1 MFGHKRSKEDFAE
14 EIRAHLE
21 IEADELKGEGLSNAE
36 AQRRARVEFG
46 NVHVA
51 EERFELR
58 GRATGFEN
66 LLRDVRY
73 GLRGLGRN
81 PGFTAVTVLT
91 LALAIGAN
99 TAVFSLLDQALLS
112 ALPVAE
118 PNRLVVLSFAGTHP
132 GHTHSEGGDTPGHM
146 HEFSYPMYRDLREKN
161 TALSGLIATAPTTT
175 GVTWNNRSESVAT
188 EMVSGNYFE
197 TLGVRPAVGRLF
209 VGADETAAG
218 ANPVAVLNF
227 DYWKTHL
234 AEAPVVGQTLLVNGA
249 PFTVTG
255 VAAPGFHSMIW
266 GSQPAVYVPL
276 TMQRVV
282 EPDWDYIKDRQS
294 YWIEVMG
301 RLRDGVAPAQGA
313 ASLNQ
318 LFLSL
323 RAMEFTQLKDQS
335 AKAHKAY
342 LEAAHLNVDAGAK
355 GFSPMRGDV
364 EAPLTI
370 VMGMALLVVAMAV
383 VNVASL
389 LLVRAATRVREFSV
403 RYALGATGTQIVRQ
417 LLAEGL
423 LLGVLGAAL
432 GVAMAP
438 RALSLLI
445 RWMAGQSPDEAVFTP
460 TLDWRAMLFTIG
472 ATLAA
477 SLIFS
482 LAPAAQFWNPRL
494 AEALR
499 QTGNGVNSSMKFR
512 RSCVALQ
519 IGFSLVLMIAAGL
532 FVRTIQNLRAVD
544 AGFATERLLEF
555 DLAPELA
562 GYGATAV
569 APVEQRALDA
579 VAALPGVKAAGATNV
594 PDLAGVDHTGDVTV
608 SGYTP
613 RPDEEFDIELPWVSS
628 AYLETLGV
636 PLLAGRYFAA
646 SDTAASAKV
655 AIVNESFVRHY
666 FASLGAAVG
675 QHVNRP
681 NHPGSDAIIVG
692 VVRDVKHESVRD
704 PATATCYI
712 PFAQGDRPTGLRY
725 YVRTWQAPDAAA
737 NSIRAA
743 IANLD
748 SKLIVSD
755 MSTMTQ
761 EIDDS
766 ILHERTIALLA
777 TAFGML
783 ATVLA
788 GIGLYGILAY
798 SIAQRTR
805 EIGIRM
811 ALGARRSGVI
821 ALIVRETIA
830 LAGGAVLVTVP
841 LTMLAARAV
850 RSQLF
855 GVSVADPV
863 VYGAGILA
871 IGLVAAMA
879 GLIPATRA
887 ASVNPVEALRTE

>member
-1 MFGHKRSKEDFAE
+1 MFKHKRSKEDFAE
-14 EIRAHLE
+14 EIRAHLTL
-21 IEADELKGEGLSNAE
+21 EADALKGEGLSNAE
-36 AQRRARVEFG
+36 ARRRARVDFG

-58 GRATGFEN
+58 GRVMSLEN

-99 TAVFSLLDQALLS
+99 TAVFSLLDQAMLR

-118 PNRLVVLSFAGTHP
+118 PDRLVVLNFAGTHP
-132 GHTHSEGGDTPGHM
+132 GHSHSEGGNTPGHM
-146 HEFSYPMYRDLREKN
+146 HEFSYPMYRDLREQN
-161 TALSGLIATAPTTT
+161 TVLSGLIATSPSTV
-175 GVTWNNRSESVAT
+175 GVTWDNRSESVDA

-197 TLGVRPAVGRLF
+197 TLGVRPALGRLF
-209 VGADETAAG
+209 VDADETAEG

-249 PFTVTG
+249 PLTVTG
-255 VAAPGFHSMIW
+255 VTAPGFHSMVW
-266 GSQPAVYVPL
+266 GREPAVYVPL

-282 EPDWDYIKDRQS
+282 EPDWDYLKDHQA

-301 RLRDGVAPAQGA
+301 RLRDGVTPAQGA

-323 RAMEFTQLKDQS
+323 RTAEFTQLKDQS
-335 AKAHKAY
+335 AKAHKTY
-342 LEAAHLNVDAGAK
+342 LETAHLNVNEGAK
-355 GFSPMRGDV
+355 GFSPMRNDL

-403 RYALGATGTQIVRQ
+403 RYALGATGAQIVRQ

-423 LLGVLGAAL
+423 LLGLLGAAL
-432 GVAMAP
+432 GVALAP
-438 RALSLLI
+438 RVLSLLI
-445 RWMAGQSPDEAVFTP
+445 RWMAGRSPNEPAFAP
-460 TLDWRAMLFTIG
+460 TLDWRVLLFAIG

-499 QTGNGVNSSMKFR
+499 QTGNGINSSMKFR

-532 FVRTIQNLRAVD
+532 FMRTIRNLRMAD
-544 AGFATERLLEF
+544 PGFQTERLLEF

-562 GYGATAV
+562 GYGTHAV
-569 APVEQRALDA
+569 APLEQRALDA
-579 VAALPGVKAAGATNV
+579 IATLPGVKAAGATND
-594 PDLAGVDHTGDVTV
+594 PDLADDNRSGDVLV

-613 RPDEEFDIELPWVSS
+613 KPDEEFDIELPWVSS
-628 AYLETLGV
+628 GYLETLGV
-636 PLLAGRYFAA
+636 PLLAGRYFRA
-646 SDTAASAKV
+646 SDTANSTKV

-666 FASLGAAVG
+666 FSSMGAALG

-681 NHPGSDAIIVG
+681 THPGSDAIIVG
-692 VVRDVKHESVRD
+692 VVRDVKHQTIRD

-712 PFAQGDRPTGLRY
+712 PFAQGDRPTGLRF
-725 YVRTWQAPDAAA
+725 YVRTWQAPDTAA

-821 ALIVRETIA
+821 ALIVRETIV
-830 LAGGAVLVTVP
+830 LAGSAVLVTIP